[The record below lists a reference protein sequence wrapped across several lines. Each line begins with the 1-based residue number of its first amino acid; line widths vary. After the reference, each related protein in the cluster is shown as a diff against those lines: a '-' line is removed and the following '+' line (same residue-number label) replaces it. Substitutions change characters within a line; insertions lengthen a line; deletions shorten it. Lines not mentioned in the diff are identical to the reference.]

1 VVQHGRHDAD
11 VHRGSRHAVQRQ
23 AWTLFEKEQL
33 KKIILLI
40 NNKKK
45 QFNKMKKLTIFAV
58 ALAAIVFAACG
69 GKKTENN
76 VEDADSLKSFEQQQI
91 EASIKMHID
100 SIAAEVGK
108 LKQPGFVQ
116 ESNGGL
122 TLTKEEKQVKPNYL
136 LPASAADDAATL
148 AEKYRMLSALSVD
161 KKVAELYEMPVEDYD
176 KAIAKLVADINDPS
190 FKTVEN
196 SGSIF
201 ETTQTLYD
209 EMEKNGRIN
218 YFWQLASAALV
229 EELFIA
235 NQNADK
241 FLSVVDDEAASNIT
255 FRVILVLDAIN
266 RLAEYDP
273 EIKPIADAVAPLEVL
288 NATSTDEL
296 KKQLNDA
303 KDAIDTARAALVK

>member
-1 VVQHGRHDAD
+1 
-11 VHRGSRHAVQRQ
+11 
-23 AWTLFEKEQL
+23 
-33 KKIILLI
+33 
-40 NNKKK
+40 
-45 QFNKMKKLTIFAV
+45 
-58 ALAAIVFAACG
+58 
-69 GKKTENN
+69 
-76 VEDADSLKSFEQQQI
+76 
-91 EASIKMHID
+91 
-100 SIAAEVGK
+100 
-108 LKQPGFVQ
+108 
-116 ESNGGL
+116 
-122 TLTKEEKQVKPNYL
+122 
-136 LPASAADDAATL
+136 
-148 AEKYRMLSALSVD
+148 
-161 KKVAELYEMPVEDYD
+161 MPVEDYD
-176 KAIAKLVADINDPS
+176 KAIAKLIADINDPS

-196 SGSIF
+196 SGTIF
-201 ETTQTLYD
+201 ETTQTLYE

-229 EELFIA
+229 EELYIA

-288 NATSTDEL
+288 NSTSTDEL

>member
-1 VVQHGRHDAD
+1 
-11 VHRGSRHAVQRQ
+11 
-23 AWTLFEKEQL
+23 L
-33 KKIILLI
+33 KTIILLI
-40 NNKKK
+40 NNKK

-58 ALAAIVFAACG
+58 AFAAIVFAACG

-76 VEDADSLKSFEQQQI
+76 VEDADSLKTFEQQQI

-136 LPASAADDAATL
+136 LSASAADDAATL

-176 KAIAKLVADINDPS
+176 KAIAKLIADINDPS

-196 SGSIF
+196 SGTIF
-201 ETTQTLYD
+201 ETTQTLYE

-229 EELFIA
+229 EELYIA

>member
-1 VVQHGRHDAD
+1 
-11 VHRGSRHAVQRQ
+11 
-23 AWTLFEKEQL
+23 L
-33 KKIILLI
+33 KTIILLI
-40 NNKKK
+40 NNKK

-58 ALAAIVFAACG
+58 AFAAIVFAACG

-76 VEDADSLKSFEQQQI
+76 VEDADSLKTFEQQQI

-136 LPASAADDAATL
+136 LSASAADDAATL

-176 KAIAKLVADINDPS
+176 KAIAKLIADINDPS

-196 SGSIF
+196 SGTIF
-201 ETTQTLYD
+201 ETTQTLYE